1 MRDALSPLATGG
13 PFAPL
18 DAVVD
23 RAIAAASGV
32 ASSQVNRIRSRY
44 PAASPTQVIRI
55 LERRYTVAVSGAGGA
70 VGAAA
75 VPGVGSGAAL
85 ALTTGQAG
93 AFLASSAT
101 LALAVADVHGV
112 HIEDIAQRRTLVMAS
127 LLGERGS
134 VLVERELGLG
144 AVFWARSLLIRL
156 PLSTVR
162 RVNRALRRQAAR
174 TTSVGGAGLLL
185 GRLTPFGIGT
195 LVGAAGAHAMGKT
208 VTKGVA
214 RAFGPAPG
222 SFANQGTQ
230 QAAEPPTPSGGQP

>member
-1 MRDALSPLATGG
+1 MGG
-13 PFAPL
+13 TAPSF

-23 RAIAAASGV
+23 LAIAAASGV

-44 PAASPTQVIRI
+44 PAAPPSQVVRI

-70 VGAAA
+70 VGAVAA

-112 HIEDIAQRRTLVMAS
+112 QIEDLARRRTLVLAS

-144 AVFWARSLLIRL
+144 TAFWARSLLTRL
-156 PLSTVR
+156 PLSTVS
-162 RVNRALRRQAAR
+162 RVNRALRRHAAR
-174 TTSVGGAGLLL
+174 TTSAGGAGLLL
-185 GRLTPFGIGT
+185 GRLTPFGIGA
-195 LVGAAGAHAMGKT
+195 LVGVAGAHAMGKT
-208 VTKGVA
+208 VTTGVA

-222 SFANQGTQ
+222 TFADQGTP
-230 QAAEPPTPSGGQP
+230 QAAEPPTSLGGER